1 MRAHILRRLLIS
13 IPLVF
18 LMTFLVFAV
27 INLNPE
33 ASIQRYV
40 MQPNVSF
47 QFIEQEKERLGL
59 YDPLPLRYLRWLGGV
74 LGDVRFG
81 RETRAVLSFA
91 DAGALRTTFE
101 LQPVWPMPFP
111 EGPRDAASEP
121 VDLLAPL
128 GAGDAARHAAAQL
141 AAIRGEVYN
150 AGPEAA
156 QIVLGAA
163 ATVAARGDAPDA
175 EGAASGRTVD
185 RWETVIEIAPGASAP
200 FVLRAPDLAARGTAM
215 GDLAELTLAVRRGGP
230 VEIRSVTATTGY
242 EVVRPSRGR
251 PYLAMPF
258 LGAGHTYAFQR
269 LGSPYTRL
277 VLPRTDWAP
286 RGKVIAVEDIGG
298 EPTEVVET
306 RAFRAL
312 RLDIGNPL
320 PERQDVE
327 LLVVSGPP
335 EDPHTVAVPFSV
347 GPVRRELRDVPL
359 AELQRLGVDI
369 EAVHGLG
376 LRATGPGGLVLA
388 RTLLVVDERPFRIGW
403 VPNFGTSY
411 ENNLPVLRRLGGR
424 VRNTI
429 LLVIASML
437 LTWAVALP
445 FGVIAAVRQY
455 SATDKMLSF
464 VSFIGMAL
472 PGFFLAVLARYVASL
487 AGDPDSFFSF
497 LPALPTSGRV
507 SVDHE
512 TLSWLGRRFDILRHA
527 ILPILVLGMGG
538 MAGMQ
543 RIMRGTMLEV
553 LRQPFITTARAKGL
567 RERTVIYKHALRNAI
582 TPFVAGFGSIL
593 PALIGGSALIEIV
606 FNYPGVGQLML
617 PAVLNRD
624 INLVMG
630 NTLIAALLLVVGNL
644 IADILLVLVDPRV
657 SYD

>member
-18 LMTFLVFAV
+18 LMTFVVFAV

-33 ASIQRYV
+33 ASIQRYI

-59 YDPLPLRYLRWLGGV
+59 YDPLPQRYLRWLGGV
-74 LGDVRFG
+74 LGDIRFG
-81 RETRAVLSFA
+81 RETRSLISFA
-91 DAGALRTTFE
+91 DEGALRTTFA
-101 LQPVWPMPFP
+101 LRGAWTPPF
-111 EGPRDAASEP
+111 EP
-121 VDLLAPL
+121 APL
-128 GAGDAARHAAAQL
+128 
-141 AAIRGEVYN
+141 E
-150 AGPEAA
+150 
-156 QIVLGAA
+156 
-163 ATVAARGDAPDA
+163 
-175 EGAASGRTVD
+175 
-185 RWETVIEIAPGASAP
+185 APGA
-200 FVLRAPDLAARGTAM
+200 VL
-215 GDLAELTLAVRRGGP
+215 DLAEAFDDGAGLRRAAPHLAALSGRATNRGETPARLRLRVELAGGAPGNAPEDSTAEGWTVDLEAAPGDEVAFALRPPDFTQRGHSMTDLAGLTLELVEGGP
-230 VEIRSVTATTGY
+230 VEVSPLAVATDY
-242 EVVRPSRGR
+242 EVVRPRRGR
-251 PYLAMPF
+251 PFVALPF
-258 LGAGHTYAFQR
+258 LGEGHAYTFGR

-277 VLPRTDWAP
+277 LLPRSDWAP
-286 RGKVIAVEDIGG
+286 LGKVVAIEDVRG
-298 EPTEVVET
+298 EPTEIVET

-312 RLDIGNPL
+312 RLDIGNPFDRPL
-320 PERQDVE
+320 AAE
-327 LLVVSGPP
+327 LRIASGPP
-335 EDPHTVAVPFSV
+335 EAPTVTTVPFTAPP
-347 GPVRRELRDVPL
+347 GRRQMRDFRLDDL
-359 AELQRLGVDI
+359 ARRGVDL
-369 EAVHGLG
+369 EAVHELG
-376 LRATGPGGLVLA
+376 VAAAEPGVLYLA
-388 RTLLVVDERPFRIGW
+388 RTLLVVDEPAVRVGG
-403 VPNFGTSY
+403 VPNFGVSY
-411 ENNLPVLRRLGGR
+411 ENNIPVLRRLGGR

-445 FGVIAAVRQY
+445 FGVIAAIRQY
-455 SATDKMLSF
+455 STLDKTLSF

-487 AGDPDSFFSF
+487 AADPDSILSF

-512 TLSWLGRRFDILRHA
+512 TLGWFGRRLDILRHA

-543 RIMRGTMLEV
+543 RIMRGTMLEAM
-553 LRQPFITTARAKGL
+553 RQPYITTARAKGL
-567 RERTVIYKHALRNAI
+567 GERVVIYKHALRNAI

-593 PALIGGSALIEIV
+593 PRLIGGSALIEIV

-630 NTLIAALLLVVGNL
+630 NTLIAALLLVLGNL
-644 IADILLVLVDPRV
+644 VADILLAVVDPRV